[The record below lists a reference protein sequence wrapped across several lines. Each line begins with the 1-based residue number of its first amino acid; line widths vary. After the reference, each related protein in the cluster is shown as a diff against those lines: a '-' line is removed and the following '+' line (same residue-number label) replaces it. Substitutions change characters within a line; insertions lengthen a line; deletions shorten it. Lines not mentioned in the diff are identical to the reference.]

1 MSMFYAELHLYEGFI
16 CRDNVPQSVW
26 QKGLHMIGLKNSKGV
41 EISNAWQSSATTLL
55 KRIFQKWTPSDK
67 QSTESLCQSLKY
79 FMGSLG
85 SAYARMA
92 YPDGSYPPQV
102 KVCSAKRE
110 KKEIIYSCFDI
121 PPLIH
126 DFIFRCQS

>member
-26 QKGLHMIGLKNSKGV
+26 QKGLHMFGLKNSKGV

-55 KRIFQKWTPSDK
+55 NRIFQKWTPSDK

-79 FMGSLG
+79 FIESLG
-85 SAYARMA
+85 SAHTRMA

-110 KKEIIYSCFDI
+110 KKK
-121 PPLIH
+121 
-126 DFIFRCQS
+126 